1 MQNASQ
7 SIAKPQVLI
16 LDVYETLLDMSD
28 VERKINNIFDSSKG
42 YTLWF
47 ELFMQYCFVDNCI
60 RQFHSF
66 ADIARASMEMIAQKL
81 GRTIQGGEIDSVM
94 EMLKHLP
101 VHENVQEG
109 LSLLN
114 DHGFR
119 ITALTNSPQNTVCE
133 RMERTGLISYFETVL
148 SAEQLKQYKPSLEV
162 YEWAAKKLGVAP
174 NEAMLVSAHGWDI
187 AGAAGAGM
195 LTAFIQRGKQM
206 LYRLS
211 PKPNLVCK
219 NLTELALQLEDLVSE
234 DGVKTA

>member
-81 GRTIQGGEIDSVM
+81 GRTIQGGEIDYVM

-148 SAEQLKQYKPSLEV
+148 SAEQVKRYKPSLEV
-162 YEWAAKKLGVAP
+162 YEWAAKKLGVASH
-174 NEAMLVSAHGWDI
+174 EAMVVSAHGWDI

-195 LTAFIQRGKQM
+195 QTAFIQRGKQM

-219 NLTELALQLEDLVSE
+219 NLTELALQLKDVVSE
-234 DGVKTA
+234 DGVKTI